1 MNLNRNHE
9 LTQQAVKKKFGRKR
23 YLRCRGKFS
32 YPQAVEREYIRT
44 VGRYLR
50 PLLDAVKEYLPDLG
64 QALQSGDIR
73 MDDSRQVLPVET
85 VRLIEETFRKIS
97 RRYAS
102 KVLALDL
109 QKELQKHAGHAN
121 KLTVSEWKKAIR
133 ATLGI
138 DIFSDYYDG
147 AFYEGMLERWVDE
160 NVGLIQTIP
169 QQTLGQMEQVVK
181 EGFLSG
187 VPTKEITRQIY
198 HTYNV
203 NLSHARLIARDQT
216 GKLNAQLTQ
225 KQHRDAGITLYEWS
239 DSGDSRVRSTHK
251 ALNGRTFSY
260 DDPPVVDPKTGRRC
274 NPGEDYQCRCVG
286 YPVFDYETLNLP
298 VMLK

>member
-44 VGRYLR
+44 VNRYLR

-64 QALQSGDIR
+64 QALRTGDIR
-73 MDDSRQVLPVET
+73 LDDNRQVLPVET

-138 DIFSDYYDG
+138 DIFSDYYEY
-147 AFYEGMLERWVDE
+147 F
-160 NVGLIQTIP
+160 
-169 QQTLGQMEQVVK
+169 
-181 EGFLSG
+181 
-187 VPTKEITRQIY
+187 
-198 HTYNV
+198 
-203 NLSHARLIARDQT
+203 
-216 GKLNAQLTQ
+216 
-225 KQHRDAGITLYEWS
+225 
-239 DSGDSRVRSTHK
+239 
-251 ALNGRTFSY
+251 
-260 DDPPVVDPKTGRRC
+260 
-274 NPGEDYQCRCVG
+274 
-286 YPVFDYETLNLP
+286 
-298 VMLK
+298 